1 VAGVWIGYDTK
12 RSLGRHETS
21 GTLAVPIW
29 TRFMQQ
35 VLKDTPSEEFP
46 VPETVA
52 SVLVNYSSG
61 RPTTLDDK
69 DAIQEFFLK

>member
-1 VAGVWIGYDTK
+1 
-12 RSLGRHETS
+12 
-21 GTLAVPIW
+21 
-29 TRFMQQ
+29 MQQ

-46 VPETVA
+46 VPENVA
-52 SVLVNYSSG
+52 SALVNYSSG